1 VTIAPLPADIEAG
14 VRDILVSEF
23 GADAALLSADGR
35 ATPLLGRGVGLDS
48 IEALALATAL
58 ESAFDVQIDDEEL
71 TVALFATLGT
81 VVDFVER
88 KQRDRGESS
97 PGGRST

>member
-1 VTIAPLPADIEAG
+1 
-14 VRDILVSEF
+14 
-23 GADAALLSADGR
+23 
-35 ATPLLGRGVGLDS
+35 
-48 IEALALATAL
+48 
-58 ESAFDVQIDDEEL
+58 
-71 TVALFATLGT
+71 VALFATLGT